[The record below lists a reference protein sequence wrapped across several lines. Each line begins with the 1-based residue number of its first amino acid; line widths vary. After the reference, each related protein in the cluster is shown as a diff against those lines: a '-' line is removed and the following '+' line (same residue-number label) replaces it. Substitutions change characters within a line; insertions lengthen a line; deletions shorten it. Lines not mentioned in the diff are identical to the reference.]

1 MPDGPKTDPRT
12 GQRIDYLK
20 LCFTENL
27 NHARHVEN
35 ERLTFTAL
43 YIAMLIGGV
52 AVIFDTDDAVAAG
65 VLAAALTVLA
75 LLSVLLNHRWQG
87 VFDAHQ
93 EAAKKAQIQLQK
105 ELGIVTEEQPQ
116 KDGWQ
121 DWQYQFGYSFQRKKS
136 QSILERAESFFGEL
150 EDLVTDIFIEKK
162 TKGRT
167 KRLFCYI
174 YYGTLVMMVCL
185 TFYLFTH

>member
-1 MPDGPKTDPRT
+1 MPDEPKTDPRAE
-12 GQRIDYLK
+12 QRIDYLK

-75 LLSVLLNHRWQG
+75 FLSVLLNQRWQG
-87 VFDAHQ
+87 VFDAHRL
-93 EAAKKAQIQLQK
+93 AAEKAQIQLQK
-105 ELGIVTEEQPQ
+105 ELGIVTEDQPQ
-116 KDGWQ
+116 EDGWQ
-121 DWQYQFGYSFQRKKS
+121 DWQYQFGYPFQKKKS
-136 QSILERAESFFGEL
+136 QGILERAEGFLDESEKLF
-150 EDLVTDIFIEKK
+150 TDIFINKE

-167 KRLFCYI
+167 KRIFCYI
-174 YYGTLVMMVCL
+174 YYGTLIIMVCL